1 MTSATRFFTRSLR
14 HSRNSTPATT
24 PRGGPHDRHALGTR
38 LARLIL
44 QLLISEWTKT
54 VTSTVR
60 RGLRKLVGIW
70 VVEGEA
76 GDAVSHLTVT
86 EDHLN
91 GGGILHGG
99 AIAMM
104 CDSAMGH
111 AVGSLIYPAQSA
123 STATLNITFLNRAEL
138 GDDLVTTA
146 KVRKRGKRIVVVE
159 ASVIRTSDETP
170 IADAVATFGTRERRT

>member
-1 MTSATRFFTRSLR
+1 M
-14 HSRNSTPATT
+14 
-24 PRGGPHDRHALGTR
+24 
-38 LARLIL
+38 
-44 QLLISEWTKT
+44 
-54 VTSTVR
+54 TSTVR

-70 VVEGEA
+70 VDDDEA
-76 GDAVSHLTVT
+76 GEAVSHLKVT

-99 AIAMM
+99 AIAMV

-111 AVGSLIYPAQSA
+111 AVGSLIQPEQSA

-138 GDDLVTTA
+138 GDELVTTA
-146 KVRKRGKRIVVVE
+146 KVRKRGKRIVVVD
-159 ASVIRTSDETP
+159 ASVVRTEDGTP